1 MKFKKIIIF
10 SEHSKKKGLGHY
22 IRSKRLYD
30 CIKKKFNTKLLF
42 NKKKKEIRK
51 ILSNLN
57 HNSLIIFDLSK
68 YSKKV
73 FIKNKKIFYIIFENS
88 KIKIKNSIIINP
100 LDLDKKNLSGP
111 KWFAYPNNFFD
122 TSILNKKKKNFNNIF
137 ISQGGTDAYNNLKN
151 IIKLLN
157 PLQKKLNLKLFVKVP
172 KKNYFHQKFIKKHNV
187 REVHNLNNIK
197 SFLSNIDLSIC
208 GCGNLSFE
216 INFWGI
222 PAVFV
227 SSIKKEIIR
236 GKKLQNIGF
245 GKFYIPSQ
253 REEIREEICKIVYN
267 ELYYNKIKRKKKL
280 FFKHNG
286 LKNLTK
292 LISKLFNA

>member
-10 SEHSKKKGLGHY
+10 SEYSKKKGLGHY
-22 IRSKRLYD
+22 IRSKRLYE
-30 CIKKKFNTKLLF
+30 CIKTKFNTKLIF
-42 NKKKKEIRK
+42 NKKNKEIK
-51 ILSNLN
+51 KTLSNLN
-57 HNSLIIFDLSK
+57 YNSLVIFDLSE
-68 YSKKV
+68 YSKKI
-73 FIKNKKIFYIIFENS
+73 FIKNKNIFYIIFENS

-100 LDLDKKNLSGP
+100 LDLDKKFLSGP
-111 KWFAYPNNFFD
+111 KWFAYPNNFFSIS
-122 TSILNKKKKNFNNIF
+122 TSSKKKKKFNNIF

-151 IIKLLN
+151 IIKIIN
-157 PLQKKLNLKLFVKVP
+157 PIQKKLNLKLFVKVP
-172 KKNYFHQKFIKKHNV
+172 KKNYFQKKFTKKYNV
-187 REVHNLNNIK
+187 REVHNLDNIK
-197 SFLSNIDLSIC
+197 SFLSNIHLAIC

-216 INFWGI
+216 INFWGT

-236 GKKLQNIGF
+236 GKKLQNMGF

-253 REEIREEICKIVYN
+253 RKKIREEICKIIYN
-267 ELYYNKIKRKKKL
+267 KLYYNRIKKKKKL